1 MRVTQN
7 YSINSLLRRV
17 NQSRERIYLLQRNLA
32 TGKRINRISDDPEQV
47 ESVLRFRK
55 LLKLNQRFEG
65 NLKNALD
72 FMGITSQALDDAVN
86 VLSHVKEITI
96 QAVDATNDDE
106 WSAYAKQVDQMLK
119 QLVDVA
125 NTRFKNRYIFGGTQT
140 GTVPFV
146 LAPDGSAVT
155 ANANGIDGEL
165 KTEIGEFII
174 EDYNISGQ
182 ETFYGGVDVFQ
193 LLIDLRDAMNSQD
206 ISTVQGFIDS
216 LDEAADQIMQQNS
229 LLGAKMNRFEMFLQQ
244 YQTQDMKLQEL
255 LSDIE
260 DTDMAKAISELQI
273 HETGLNTALQ
283 VLARTLNIS
292 LVDFM
297 Q

>member
-7 YSINSLLRRV
+7 YSINSLLHRI

-55 LLKLNQRFEG
+55 LLKLNQRFES

-72 FMGITSQALDDAVN
+72 FMSITTQALDDAVN
-86 VLSHVKEITI
+86 VLTHVKEITI
-96 QAVDATNDDE
+96 QAVDGTNNDE
-106 WSAYAKQVDQMLK
+106 WSAYAEQVDQMLK

-155 ANANGIDGEL
+155 VNADGIDGEL

-174 EDYNISGQ
+174 EEYNVSAQ
-182 ETFYGGVDVFQ
+182 ETFLGGVDVFQ

-229 LLGAKMNRFEMFLQQ
+229 ILGAKMNRFDMFLQQ
-244 YQTQDMKLQEL
+244 YQSQDVKLQEL

-260 DTDMAKAISELQI
+260 DTDMAKAISDLQL

-297 Q
+297 K

>member
-216 LDEAADQIMQQNS
+216 LDDAADQIMQQNS

-244 YQTQDMKLQEL
+244 YQTQDVKLQEL

>member
-7 YSINSLLRRV
+7 YSLNSLLRRI
-17 NQSRERIYLLQRNLA
+17 NESRENIYSLQRNLA
-32 TGKRINRISDDPEQV
+32 TGKRINQISDDPEQV

-55 LLKLNQRFEG
+55 LLKLNERFES
-65 NLKNALD
+65 NLNNALD
-72 FMGITSQALDDAVN
+72 FMSITSQALDDAVN
-86 VLSHVKEITI
+86 VITHVKEITV
-96 QAVDATNDDE
+96 QAVDSTNDEE

-125 NTRFKNRYIFGGTQT
+125 NTRFKNRYVFGGTQT
-140 GTVPFV
+140 STAPFV

-155 ANANGIDGEL
+155 ANENGISGEL

-174 EDYNISGQ
+174 EKYNIPAQ
-182 ETFYGGVDVFQ
+182 ETFLGGVDVFQ

-206 ISTVQGFIDS
+206 ISSVQGFIDS
-216 LDEAADQIMQQNS
+216 LDDAADQIMQQNS
-229 LLGAKMNRFEMFLQQ
+229 ILGAKMNRFDMFLQQ
-244 YQTQDMKLQEL
+244 YQSQDVKLQEL
-255 LSDIE
+255 LSNIE
-260 DTDMAKAISELQI
+260 DTDMAKAISDLQL